1 MGKFQQLNVTETG
14 IPKGEERQETKRT
27 FAEIMFKHFSNLIKT
42 INPEI
47 QEAQQN
53 PAHET

>member
-1 MGKFQQLNVTETG
+1 MGKFQLLNITETG
-14 IPKGEERQETKRT
+14 IPKGEERQETKKT
-27 FAEIMFKHFSNLIKT
+27 FEEIMFKHFSNLIKT

-53 PAHET
+53 PST